1 MPVPSGSQTVGPF
14 FRFALHHEQWSDLT
28 TGSPAGEKIRI
39 AGRMLDGDGA
49 PVPDGF
55 VEIRQADAGG
65 SYACADGFTGFGR
78 ASTDRDG
85 RYAFTT
91 IRPGAVPSALGAQA
105 PHVVVSIFARGLL
118 KALHTRMYFGDRP
131 SENAADPLLSSIA
144 ENARRTLIAE
154 RAGEHRPIPEFR
166 FDIVLQGEGETAF
179 IDL

>member
-14 FRFALHHEQWSDLT
+14 FRFALHHEQWNDL
-28 TGSPAGEKIRI
+28 SAAAPAGEKIRV
-39 AGRMLDGDGA
+39 AGRLLDGDGA
-49 PVPDGF
+49 PIPDGF

-85 RYAFTT
+85 RFAFTT
-91 IRPGAVPSALGAQA
+91 IRPGTVPSSLGAQA
-105 PHVVVSIFARGLL
+105 PHLAVSIFARGLL
-118 KALHTRMYFGDRP
+118 KQLHTRMYFGDRAA
-131 SENAADPLLSSIA
+131 ENAADPLLSSIA
-144 ENARRTLIAE
+144 ENAQRSMIAK
-154 RAGEHRPIPEFR
+154 RAGESDAIPEFR

>member
-14 FRFALHHEQWSDLT
+14 FRFALHHEQWNDLT
-28 TGSPAGEKIRI
+28 TGAPPGEKIRI
-39 AGRMLDGDGA
+39 AGRLLDGDGA

-65 SYACADGFTGFGR
+65 SYARGEGFTGFGR
-78 ASTDRDG
+78 ASTERDG
-85 RYAFTT
+85 GYAFTT

-105 PHVVVSIFARGLL
+105 PHLVVSIFARGLL
-118 KALHTRMYFGDRP
+118 KQLHTRMYFADRAA
-131 SENAADPLLSSIA
+131 ENAADPLLSSIA

-154 RAGEHRPIPEFR
+154 RAGVRDAIPEFR

>member
-14 FRFALHHEQWSDLT
+14 FRFALHHEQWNDLT
-28 TGSPAGEKIRI
+28 AGAPPGEKIRI
-39 AGRMLDGDGA
+39 AGRLLDGDGA

-65 SYACADGFTGFGR
+65 SYACGDGFTGFGR

-85 RYAFTT
+85 GYAFTT

-105 PHVVVSIFARGLL
+105 PHLVVSIFARGLL
-118 KALHTRMYFGDRP
+118 KQLHTRMYFADRAA
-131 SENAADPLLSSIA
+131 ENAADPLLSSIA
-144 ENARRTLIAE
+144 ENARRTLIAQ
-154 RAGEHRPIPEFR
+154 RAGERDAIPEFR